1 MSRFGSESFDRILL
15 EGMTFHGHTGA
26 LPFEKRDGQ
35 DFRVDLEL
43 EFLRILACDTDRIA
57 DTVDYGTVFEVVR
70 KVVEEESFDLIER
83 LAGAIADAVL
93 QETSQVI
100 ALVVTVRKPHAPI
113 QGRFDAMGV
122 SIRRERGND

>member
-1 MSRFGSESFDRILL
+1 MSRFGSHSFDRILL

-57 DTVDYGTVFEVVR
+57 DTVDYGAVFEAVR
-70 KVVEEESFDLIER
+70 QVVEKERFDLIER
-83 LAGAIADAVL
+83 LAGAIAEKVL
-93 QETSQVI
+93 KAAPPVI
-100 ALVVTVRKPHAPI
+100 SLVVTVRKPHAPI

-122 SIRRERGND
+122 TIRRERGND